1 MLFGWQCIYID
12 RPNYIPRRN
21 PRVFIK
27 KPQRKLLSSDAL
39 KIKTLSRDNQW
50 PIRVQCNA
58 RFGAPARFQS
68 IWYGFNANVFNP
80 YIPWGMNELSAL
92 HSQPTRTNSDGPITG
107 QEKTFALKIVQAFIG
122 VFILFFNSKRSWTIS
137 SANGFS
143 CPVIGPPVSVRVVW
157 LWSRLNSFIPQGMYV
172 LKSFAL
178 KASQVDGKRT

>member
-1 MLFGWQCIYID
+1 MLFGWQFLYID

-107 QEKTFALKIVQAFIG
+107 QEKPFALEIVHDRFELKNKINTPLHQLDSG
-122 VFILFFNSKRSWTIS
+122 REK
-137 SANGFS
+137 S
-143 CPVIGPPVSVRVVW
+143 CNYCTLMVI
-157 LWSRLNSFIPQGMYV
+157 Y
-172 LKSFAL
+172 K
-178 KASQVDGKRT
+178 